1 MYSITIFYT
10 SILVIIFLILSV
22 LAITAR
28 VKSGINLGLSGEY
41 DDLTKKVRAHGN
53 FTEYIPLA
61 IIMLLLAESA
71 KLPGIALH
79 IYGIGLVLGR
89 LVHAFGIYS
98 GKTKIPYRVIGMS
111 MTLTLMSVLS
121 IWLFFVGITLL

>member
-10 SILVIIFLILSV
+10 SILVIIFLILSA

-28 VKSGINLGLSGEY
+28 VKSGINLGLSSDH

-53 FTEYIPLA
+53 FAEYIPLA
-61 IIMLLLAESA
+61 LLMLVLAEVS
-71 KLPGIALH
+71 KFPSVALH
-79 IYGIGLVLGR
+79 IYGVALIVGR
-89 LVHAFGIYS
+89 LFHVFGIYS

-111 MTLTLMSVLS
+111 ITLTAMGIFG
-121 IWLFFVGITLL
+121 IWLFFVGISGL